1 MVLQIKTAEFTISA
15 VGPRQYP
22 QAAQPEIALVGR
34 SNVGKSSFLNKLL
47 NRRNLARTSSTPGK
61 TQTINFYHINEA
73 WYFVDL
79 PGYGF
84 ARVSQATQ
92 TGWGRFINEYLEKR
106 KELVGIIQIVDIRHA
121 PSDDDVMMHEWL
133 SACGLSYLVAVSK
146 ADKIAHG
153 QYGKQLQIIKEKL
166 RLAPEIP
173 LIACSAQTG
182 EGVARITDWVE
193 KLITPHISPD
203 TNYS

>member
-1 MVLQIKTAEFTISA
+1 MTLQVRTAEYTVSA
-15 VGPRQYP
+15 VNPRQYP
-22 QAAQPEIALVGR
+22 QSNQPEIALVGR
-34 SNVGKSSFLNKLL
+34 SNVGKSSFLNKFM

-61 TQTINFYHINEA
+61 TQTINFYQINGT

-121 PSDDDVMMHEWL
+121 PSADDVMMHEWL
-133 SACGLSYLVAVSK
+133 SACGIPYLVAVSK
-146 ADKIAHG
+146 ADKIARG
-153 QYGKQLQIIKEKL
+153 QYGKQLHIIKEKL
-166 RLAPEIP
+166 KLPPEIP
-173 LIACSAQTG
+173 LIPCSAQTG
-182 EGVARITDWVE
+182 EGIEKIADWVE
-193 KLITPHISPD
+193 ARTMSQR
-203 TNYS
+203 